1 MRLTGRD
8 VYVICASCEG
18 QFTIVMISL
27 GRTVAAL
34 AGYGKTIVARWTFKG
49 PRVWGNGRIPGRM
62 LKTFRLL
69 TRPTLAATSPA
80 RPESAKTASSPRD
93 APYPMQGR
101 NSSADTRFTFH
112 ASRFTVPGSDARTML
127 TDFFSILLEQRL
139 LLLKPIY
146 LTHQLL
152 HAILQT
158 GVVEPKQVQAIQELL
173 SLNLR
178 PLQRSL
184 QPLQLKLD
192 LLPFVN
198 LR

>member
-1 MRLTGRD
+1 
-8 VYVICASCEG
+8 
-18 QFTIVMISL
+18 
-27 GRTVAAL
+27 
-34 AGYGKTIVARWTFKG
+34 
-49 PRVWGNGRIPGRM
+49 M
-62 LKTFRLL
+62 LKKARLL
-69 TRPTLAATSPA
+69 TRPTPAATSPA
-80 RPESAKTASSPRD
+80 RHEFAKTASSPRD
-93 APYPMQGR
+93 APYPMQGS
-101 NSSADTRFTFH
+101 NSSADTRFTVH
-112 ASRFTVPGSDARTML
+112 GSRF
-127 TDFFSILLEQRL
+127 LLEQRL
-139 LLLKPIY
+139 LLLKPFD

>member
-1 MRLTGRD
+1 MGVRQNFTGPHAWD
-8 VYVICASCEG
+8 
-18 QFTIVMISL
+18 
-27 GRTVAAL
+27 
-34 AGYGKTIVARWTFKG
+34 
-49 PRVWGNGRIPGRM
+49 NGSTPCRM
-62 LKTFRLL
+62 HKKARLL
-69 TRPTLAATSPA
+69 TRPTPPATSPA
-80 RPESAKTASSPRD
+80 RLESAKTASSPRD
-93 APYPMQGR
+93 RLIPCKAATPRM
-101 NSSADTRFTFH
+101 TLV
-112 ASRFTVPGSDARTML
+112 SRFTPHVSR
-127 TDFFSILLEQRL
+127 FLLEQRL
-139 LLLKPIY
+139 LLLKPFD

-198 LR
+198 PG